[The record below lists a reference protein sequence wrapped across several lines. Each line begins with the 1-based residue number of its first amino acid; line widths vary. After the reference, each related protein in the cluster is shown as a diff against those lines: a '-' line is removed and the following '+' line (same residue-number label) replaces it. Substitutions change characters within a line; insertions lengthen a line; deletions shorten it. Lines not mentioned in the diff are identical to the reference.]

1 VNKPNCI
8 FPASRVALVVASG
21 LVGLL
26 GLYTLAAA
34 RDIGLTL
41 FGSGLMVFG
50 YAFGLSLIKRGFD
63 EAEQDLH

>member
-1 VNKPNCI
+1 VNKPNCV
-8 FPASRVALVVASG
+8 FPPSRVAFLIVSG
-21 LVGLL
+21 LLGLL

-63 EAEQDLH
+63 EAEQGMR